1 MDKHALNK
9 FIEHTDIVFS
19 YTKLLILKTSTSERE
34 SESERRGDCVCLCLC
49 VCLTCGSESACL
61 VCVNEFEANIWL
73 SH

>member
-34 SESERRGDCVCLCLC
+34 
-49 VCLTCGSESACL
+49 
-61 VCVNEFEANIWL
+61 
-73 SH
+73 

>member
-34 SESERRGDCVCLCLC
+34 RERVRGEVIVCVCLC

>member
-19 YTKLLILKTSTSERE
+19 YTKLLILKTSTSESER
-34 SESERRGDCVCLCLC
+34 ESERRGDCVCLC

>member
-34 SESERRGDCVCLCLC
+34 RESERRGDCVCLC